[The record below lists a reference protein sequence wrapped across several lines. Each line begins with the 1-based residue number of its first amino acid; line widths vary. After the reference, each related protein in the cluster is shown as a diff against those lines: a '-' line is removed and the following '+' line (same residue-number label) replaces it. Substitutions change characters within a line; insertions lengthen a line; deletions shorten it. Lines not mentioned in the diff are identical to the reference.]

1 MSRLSRS
8 LWCFAWNGWFHF
20 WNACLIQFGNLQY
33 SEFSIKF
40 HSTLPD
46 CCKRSN
52 AVFSPL
58 HRLDIPLQGKCA
70 AWPSFWTCLFPV
82 SSFLCASNSDHRFL
96 FNLLLRHTALLC
108 APRSRFAL
116 STVSVPFSPLHSFAL
131 VTQRPL
137 IRSFFCSKTDRP
149 SRTSGICRL
158 QNCRCS
164 SVAFSFHNILPASST
179 L

>member
-1 MSRLSRS
+1 ML
-8 LWCFAWNGWFHF
+8 
-20 WNACLIQFGNLQY
+20 NAVSNFY
-33 SEFSIKF
+33 
-40 HSTLPD
+40 STLPD

-82 SSFLCASNSDHRFL
+82 SGFLCASNSDHRFR
-96 FNLLLRHTALLC
+96 FNLLLRRTAILC
-108 APRSRFAL
+108 ASRSRFAL

-137 IRSFFCSKTDRP
+137 IRSFVRSKTDRP

-158 QNCRCS
+158 QNCRS
-164 SVAFSFHNILPASST
+164 PSAASPLSTTISLRLPLFDAVYPLRNQICRARPPRT
-179 L
+179 PRHCCPLAAAA